1 MYKNILLW
9 KKIII
14 SILIVIGIIIGYMN
28 IVHANSKLKVL
39 KAVSS
44 IFDIYQ
50 VTSFISDNNKEVQ
63 IYFSEDTAFKVI
75 EDLKIYTSIIAQK
88 NANFL
93 KLNKN
98 EQLYIAPPERIYQD
112 DQGIKLYRAAYGI
125 NNNGELIPY
134 GNFIISERYNKV
146 YVLDILSLT
155 INDKYKAMQ
164 SAMWLAVTTY
174 LDFNNDWIVLMTNN
188 PNTKLYSS
196 HFNKYYRIKTF
207 YDEKYYWH
215 VMFQAFDK

>member
-1 MYKNILLW
+1 
-9 KKIII
+9 
-14 SILIVIGIIIGYMN
+14 MN
-28 IVHANSKLKVL
+28 IVHANGKLKVL

-50 VTSFISDNNKEVQ
+50 VTSFISDNTKEVQ

-75 EDLKIYTSIIAQK
+75 EDLRIYINIIAQK

-98 EQLYIAPPERIYQD
+98 EQLYIASPERIYQD

-155 INDKYKAMQ
+155 TNDKYKAMQ

-188 PNTKLYSS
+188 PNTKLYSL

-215 VMFQAFDK
+215 IMFQAFDK

>member
-1 MYKNILLW
+1 
-9 KKIII
+9 
-14 SILIVIGIIIGYMN
+14 MN

-39 KAVSS
+39 KVVGT

-75 EDLKIYTSIIAQK
+75 EDLRIYTSIITQK
-88 NANFL
+88 NADFL

-98 EQLYIAPPERIYQD
+98 EQLYIASPERIYQD

-125 NNNGELIPY
+125 NNNGEFIPY

-155 INDKYKAMQ
+155 TNDKYKAMQ

-174 LDFNNDWIVLMTNN
+174 LDFNNDWIVLMANN
-188 PNTKLYSS
+188 PNTKLYSL

>member
-1 MYKNILLW
+1 
-9 KKIII
+9 
-14 SILIVIGIIIGYMN
+14 MN
-28 IVHANSKLKVL
+28 IVHANSKLKIL
-39 KAVSS
+39 KTVGS

-50 VTSFISDNNKEVQ
+50 VTSFILDSNKEVQ
-63 IYFSEDTAFKVI
+63 IYFSEDTASKVI
-75 EDLKIYTSIIAQK
+75 EDLRIYTSIIAQK

-98 EQLYIAPPERIYQD
+98 EQLYIASPERIYQD

-125 NNNGELIPY
+125 NNNSQFIPY

-155 INDKYKAMQ
+155 TDDKYKAMQ

-188 PNTKLYSS
+188 PNTKFYSS

>member
-1 MYKNILLW
+1 MYKSISLW

-75 EDLKIYTSIIAQK
+75 EDLRR
-88 NANFL
+88 N
-93 KLNKN
+93 
-98 EQLYIAPPERIYQD
+98 
-112 DQGIKLYRAAYGI
+112 
-125 NNNGELIPY
+125 
-134 GNFIISERYNKV
+134 
-146 YVLDILSLT
+146 
-155 INDKYKAMQ
+155 
-164 SAMWLAVTTY
+164 
-174 LDFNNDWIVLMTNN
+174 
-188 PNTKLYSS
+188 
-196 HFNKYYRIKTF
+196 
-207 YDEKYYWH
+207 
-215 VMFQAFDK
+215 